1 MNFKANDFSVILG
14 DKTEI
19 YSMKKVAVF
28 TSGGDAPGM
37 NACIRAV
44 VRGAIYHDVEIYG
57 IRYGYDGMIR
67 GDIFKMSSHTVS
79 NIVQKGGTILKS
91 VRSVEFR
98 KPEGRKKAYEQLQ
111 KFGIEGLIA
120 IGGDGTFTGAS
131 VFFGEYGIPTVG
143 APGTID
149 NDLYGTDYTIGF
161 DTAVN
166 TALGAIDK
174 IRDTA
179 DSHDRVFFIEV
190 MGRDSGYIAIQS
202 GIGGG
207 AELVMVPETLTS
219 IDDVI
224 GTLKQGWNRDKTSSI
239 VVIAEGEEE
248 GTAMEIASLVKEQLK
263 GKDLRVTTLG
273 HVQRGGSPSAFD
285 RILASRLGLGAIEG
299 LINGQKNVAVGIVN
313 DQLVYTD
320 FRDAISK
327 EKPLNPDL
335 IRMVNILSI

>member
-1 MNFKANDFSVILG
+1 
-14 DKTEI
+14 
-19 YSMKKVAVF
+19 MKRIAVF

-67 GDIFKMSSHTVS
+67 GDIFKMNSHSVS

-91 VRSVEFR
+91 VRSKEFLT
-98 KPEGRKKAYEQLQ
+98 PEGRKKAYEQLK
-111 KFGIEGLIA
+111 KFEIEGLIA
-120 IGGDGTFTGAS
+120 IGGDGTFTGAGI
-131 VFFGEYGIPTVG
+131 FYDEYGLPTVG

-149 NDLYGTDYTIGF
+149 NDLFGTDYTIGF

-166 TALGAIDK
+166 TALEAIDK

-207 AELVMVPETLTS
+207 AEIVMVPETLTS

-224 GTLKQGWNRDKTSSI
+224 GTLKQGWDRDKTSSI
-239 VVIAEGEEE
+239 VVIAEGDEE
-248 GTAMEIASLVKEQLK
+248 GTALEVAATVKEQLK
-263 GKDLRVTTLG
+263 GKDIRVTTLG
-273 HVQRGGSPSAFD
+273 HIQRGGRPSAAD
-285 RILASRLGLGAIEG
+285 RILASRLGLGAVEG
-299 LINGQKNVAVGIVN
+299 LINGQKNAAVGIVN

-320 FRDAISK
+320 FKMAISR